1 MVKAV
6 ARTVRGTGPWCPG
19 GAQAGASGMSAAE
32 EDAVVTHARVA
43 EVLSTNVDAQ
53 KGIVQPQA

>member
-1 MVKAV
+1 
-6 ARTVRGTGPWCPG
+6 
-19 GAQAGASGMSAAE
+19 MSAAE